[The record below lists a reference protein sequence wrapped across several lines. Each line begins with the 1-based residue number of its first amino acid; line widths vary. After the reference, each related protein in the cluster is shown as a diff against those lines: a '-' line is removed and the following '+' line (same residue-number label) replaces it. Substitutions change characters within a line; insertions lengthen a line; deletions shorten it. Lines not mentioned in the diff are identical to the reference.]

1 LISKTSAGCAHAA
14 AARCNRLHSRK
25 RLSLAKEWARRL
37 IELFRSTFPLLF
49 EHPSVALIATM
60 SYAAQREKLVKL
72 MEKEVE
78 ADGGGA
84 AAPYRA
90 PRATRVK
97 NKQPAP
103 VQISAEQIIR
113 EANERQDV
121 AAKAP
126 TQRITDPEELA
137 EYRLTR
143 RKEFEDMVRR
153 ARFSINVWVKY
164 AQWEESQ
171 FELERARSIW
181 ERALNIEPRNLNLWL
196 KLAEME
202 MRHRNINRARNVW
215 DRAVQLLPRHDQLWY
230 KYAYMEE
237 QLGNYAGCRQVF
249 ERWMQWEPPMQAWQT
264 YVNFEMRYNE
274 KDRAR
279 SIYQRMV
286 SVHPTVDAWLK
297 YAKYEEKYGIVDST
311 REVYEAAV
319 DRLEE
324 HVVDEEL
331 FLAFARF
338 ETRSK
343 EVERARAIYKYA
355 LDCIPKAQASTLYS
369 AFVQFEKQHGDR
381 KGVEDVIIA
390 KRRFKYEGDI
400 KADSLNYD
408 VWFDYIR
415 LEEAE
420 GEVDRARELFERAI
434 AQVPSSFRSLFQP
447 PISAFFSCRTLW
459 THFFPGASQ
468 L

>member
-1 LISKTSAGCAHAA
+1 
-14 AARCNRLHSRK
+14 
-25 RLSLAKEWARRL
+25 
-37 IELFRSTFPLLF
+37 
-49 EHPSVALIATM
+49 M

-90 PRATRVK
+90 PRASRVK

-286 SVHPTVDAWLK
+286 SVHPNVEAWLK
-297 YAKYEEKYGIVDST
+297 YAKYEEKFGVVDST

-338 ETRSK
+338 ETRAK

-355 LDCIPKAQASTLYS
+355 LDCIPKAQASTLYAS
-369 AFVQFEKQHGDR
+369 FVQFEKQHGDR

-390 KRRFKYEGDI
+390 KRRFKYEDDI
-400 KADSLNYD
+400 KTDPLNYD

-434 AQVPSSFRSLFQP
+434 AQVTNILLFLMRAHLSLQPDCGVVGCALTVLPRSHPVPKSARGGATCFCGSSTPCSRS
-447 PISAFFSCRTLW
+447 W
-459 THFFPGASQ
+459 TAAT
-468 L
+468 

>member
-1 LISKTSAGCAHAA
+1 
-14 AARCNRLHSRK
+14 
-25 RLSLAKEWARRL
+25 
-37 IELFRSTFPLLF
+37 
-49 EHPSVALIATM
+49 M

-90 PRATRVK
+90 PRASRVK

-286 SVHPTVDAWLK
+286 SVHPNVEAWLK
-297 YAKYEEKYGIVDST
+297 YAKYEEKYGVVDST
-311 REVYEAAV
+311 REVHTPPLPTLIFCNISSGVRGGCRPPGGARCGRGAV
-319 DRLEE
+319 
-324 HVVDEEL
+324 
-331 FLAFARF
+331 F
-338 ETRSK
+338 
-343 EVERARAIYKYA
+343 
-355 LDCIPKAQASTLYS
+355 
-369 AFVQFEKQHGDR
+369 G
-381 KGVEDVIIA
+381 
-390 KRRFKYEGDI
+390 
-400 KADSLNYD
+400 
-408 VWFDYIR
+408 
-415 LEEAE
+415 
-420 GEVDRARELFERAI
+420 
-434 AQVPSSFRSLFQP
+434 FRSL
-447 PISAFFSCRTLW
+447 
-459 THFFPGASQ
+459 
-468 L
+468 

>member
-1 LISKTSAGCAHAA
+1 MSSILQICHTKDNLCASHEHAVNQSAARRAPRRSTRRHGAGHKNAA
-14 AARCNRLHSRK
+14 APHALLLCIPFVLYNLRPPFYRL
-25 RLSLAKEWARRL
+25 
-37 IELFRSTFPLLF
+37 RSPL
-49 EHPSVALIATM
+49 VATM

-78 ADGGGA
+78 GDGGGA

-171 FELERARSIW
+171 FELERARSVW

-297 YAKYEEKYGIVDST
+297 YAKYEEKYERPPLSALKNCNTFGQV
-311 REVYEAAV
+311 RCG
-319 DRLEE
+319 RQ
-324 HVVDEEL
+324 H
-331 FLAFARF
+331 AR
-338 ETRSK
+338 
-343 EVERARAIYKYA
+343 
-355 LDCIPKAQASTLYS
+355 
-369 AFVQFEKQHGDR
+369 
-381 KGVEDVIIA
+381 GV
-390 KRRFKYEGDI
+390 RGC
-400 KADSLNYD
+400 S
-408 VWFDYIR
+408 
-415 LEEAE
+415 
-420 GEVDRARELFERAI
+420 
-434 AQVPSSFRSLFQP
+434 
-447 PISAFFSCRTLW
+447 
-459 THFFPGASQ
+459 
-468 L
+468 